1 MYIQVNNQAKLS
13 KKYVRFA
20 KWRIYKISEKFKHL
34 LYAEMHITREGASFE
49 STLKLGVPGHDI
61 ILKHKNDNIKQ
72 LLKKSLDDGARYIR
86 KYKDKQLA
94 Y

>member
-1 MYIQVNNQAKLS
+1 MYIQVNNHAKLS

-34 LYAEMHITREGASFE
+34 LYAEIHISKEGPLFL
-49 STLKLGVPGHDI
+49 STIKLGVPGYDI
-61 ILKHKNDNIKQ
+61 ILKHKNENIRQ
-72 LLKKSLDDGARYIR
+72 LLKKSFDDGLRYLR
-86 KYKDKQLA
+86 KYKDKRLA